1 MRLPLALAAGVLIII
16 TGLLIGQARQSHNPP
31 ATTTTTTVVARSVC
45 ITISG
50 AALPPGVYC
59 RTPLNQ
65 IPTP

>member
-1 MRLPLALAAGVLIII
+1 MSLPLAIAAGALIII
-16 TGLLIGQARQSHNPP
+16 TGFLIGQARQSHNPP
-31 ATTTTTTVVARSVC
+31 ATTTTSVVARSVC